1 MSHAPH
7 LVNAKAT
14 TKPCLP
20 THSNGLHKKTGRCT
34 RPESSCFGAPGE
46 IRTPDPQVRS
56 LVLYPTELRAR
67 ARSASM
73 TMPTMIVKTNVWLA
87 RTPRRVRWCHCPLT
101 MIAPGRSLAVSRAT
115 LAFGATA
122 PSTDPAIGH
131 AARQRRHK
139 KADVQSAVLYL
150 AEREGFE
157 PSIQFDPYTPLAG
170 EPLRPLGHLS
180 MISPTLGPHEVNL
193 MNLEASCVVMI
204 YLSRS

>member
-1 MSHAPH
+1 
-7 LVNAKAT
+7 
-14 TKPCLP
+14 
-20 THSNGLHKKTGRCT
+20 
-34 RPESSCFGAPGE
+34 
-46 IRTPDPQVRS
+46 
-56 LVLYPTELRAR
+56 
-67 ARSASM
+67 
-73 TMPTMIVKTNVWLA
+73 
-87 RTPRRVRWCHCPLT
+87 

-180 MISPTLGPHEVNL
+180 ESLQFSVRPSAIAVLADGGITLPLGR
-193 MNLEASCVVMI
+193 A
-204 YLSRS
+204 